1 MDTQREIIYL
11 AICNQIQIYSALLE
25 KEDMDPENRGM
36 AEYILNQSLE
46 IEEKLRQEIENTNT
60 IQRPKWNE
68 LPSI

>member
-1 MDTQREIIYL
+1 
-11 AICNQIQIYSALLE
+11 
-25 KEDMDPENRGM
+25 MDPENRGM